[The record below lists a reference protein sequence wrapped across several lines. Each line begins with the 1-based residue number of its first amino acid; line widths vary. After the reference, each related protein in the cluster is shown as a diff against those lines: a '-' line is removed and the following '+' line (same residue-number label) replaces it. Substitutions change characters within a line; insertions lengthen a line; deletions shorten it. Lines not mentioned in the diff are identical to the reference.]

1 MGIIGLLLGVALVTA
16 IRALQGL
23 EPVQDPGVSLVLG
36 GFTAVGFFLWG
47 IGAFDP
53 RMSEHAHDPEHA
65 EQLAL
70 ALAEEEAEA
79 PPTTILG
86 SYIWLLTTG
95 LLVLLLVIVAFA
107 LVPGAPTLQ
116 TTSDPLGSTA
126 ANGFVEVQLLG
137 HTLIISQLLL
147 LIGFVAFMFVSLAV
161 VAGALGFIFFAL
173 NRGVAE
179 VTAVPRTALGPGPLA
194 AEDEQPAAAGGP
206 LARIPARAVS
216 LALAALA
223 GVVVLDLII
232 PFEPGLRVPSFSY
245 ILASLA
251 LLAVFAL
258 IGWAVLSALL
268 RLTRGWLWLAR
279 ALITLAVAGAFT
291 ALYAALVSG
300 PLPTLDLLPLVIIN
314 ALLLALAAL
323 GGGARGALF
332 VALGAALFVAF
343 YYVLIGLVLVGAPD
357 TLYWLSLANA
367 VVIALVA
374 LWPRQVTNAVGSGAR
389 GLARWLRR
397 LPYWING

>member
-1 MGIIGLLLGVALVTA
+1 MGIVGLLLGVVLVTA

-23 EPVQDPGVSLVLG
+23 DPVQDPGVSLVLG

-70 ALAEEEAEA
+70 ALAEEETQA
-79 PPTTILG
+79 PPTAILG
-86 SYIWLLTTG
+86 GYIWLLITG
-95 LLVLLLVIVAFA
+95 LLVLLLVIGAFA
-107 LVPGAPTLQ
+107 LLPGAPTLQ
-116 TTSDPLGSTA
+116 TTSSPLGNTA
-126 ANGFVEVQLLG
+126 ANGFIEVQLLG
-137 HTLIISQLLL
+137 QTFIISQLLL
-147 LIGFVAFMFVSLAV
+147 LIGFAAFMFVSLAV
-161 VAGALGFIFFAL
+161 AAGALGFIFFAL
-173 NRGVAE
+173 NRGVTE
-179 VTAVPRTALGPGPLA
+179 VAAVPRTALGPGPLA
-194 AEDEQPAAAGGP
+194 AADEQPAAAGGL
-206 LARIPARAVS
+206 LARMPARAVS

-223 GVVVLDLII
+223 VVVVLDLLI

-251 LLAVFAL
+251 LLVVFAL
-258 IGWAVLSALL
+258 VGWAALSALL
-268 RLTRGWLWLAR
+268 RLMRGWLWLGR
-279 ALITLAVAGAFT
+279 ALLTLAVVGAFA
-291 ALYAALVSG
+291 ALYAALVTG
-300 PLPTLDLLPLVIIN
+300 PLRALDLLPLVIVN

-323 GGGARGALF
+323 GGGARGTRF

-357 TLYWLSLANA
+357 TLYWLSLINA

>member
-1 MGIIGLLLGVALVTA
+1 MGILGLLLGAALVTV
-16 IRALQGL
+16 IRTLQGL
-23 EPVQDPGVSLVLG
+23 EPVQDTGLSLTLG

-47 IGAFDP
+47 LGAFDP

-70 ALAEEEAEA
+70 ALAEEEANA
-79 PPTTILG
+79 PPPTILG
-86 SYIWLLTTG
+86 GYIWLLMTG
-95 LLVLLLVIVAFA
+95 LLVLLLVIAAFA
-107 LVPGAPTLQ
+107 LIPGSPALQ
-116 TTSDPLGSTA
+116 TTSDPLGNTA

-137 HTLIISQLLL
+137 HTLIVSQLLL
-147 LIGFVAFMFVSLAV
+147 LIGFVAAMFLTLTL

-179 VTAVPRTALGPGPLA
+179 VATVPRTALGPGPLPA
-194 AEDEQPAAAGGP
+194 KPEQPAADRP
-206 LARIPARAVS
+206 LTRVPGRAFGW
-216 LALAALA
+216 ALGTLGA
-223 GVVVLDLII
+223 VVVLDLTI

-245 ILASLA
+245 ILVSLG
-251 LLAVFAL
+251 LLAVLTL

-268 RLTRGWLWLAR
+268 RLVRGWLWLVR
-279 ALITLAVAGAFT
+279 ALITLAVVGAFT
-291 ALYAALVSG
+291 ALYAALVTG
-300 PLPTLDLLPLVIIN
+300 PLLALDWLPLVVIN
-314 ALLLALAAL
+314 ALPLALAAL
-323 GGGARGALF
+323 GGGLRGVQF
-332 VALGAALFVAF
+332 VLLGAGLFVAF

-357 TLYWLSLANA
+357 TLYWLSLLNA

-397 LPYWING
+397 LPYWISG